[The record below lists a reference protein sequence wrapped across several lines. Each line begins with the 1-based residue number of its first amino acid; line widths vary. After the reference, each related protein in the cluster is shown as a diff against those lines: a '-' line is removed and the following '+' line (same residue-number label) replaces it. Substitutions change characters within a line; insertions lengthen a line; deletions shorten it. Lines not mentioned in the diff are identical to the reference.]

1 MSVFSSGND
10 EVIVARA
17 LELARDTRY
26 IAVEGGLRHAT
37 ASVFREWFGARSAV
51 IVADENTFAAAGRDV
66 EASFVHFGQTPPKRF
81 IFGPHVY
88 ADDRCVQELVA
99 ALHSLDSIPIAVGS
113 GTINDLTKLASH
125 INNRPYMVVG
135 TAASMDGYSAFG
147 ASITNAGSKDTVD
160 CPGPRVVLADLEVIA
175 KAPPVMNAW
184 GYGDLLAKVV
194 AGADWMLA
202 DAAGA
207 EAIIPTAWEL
217 VQGPLRSWIGAPDA
231 IAARE
236 VGALRHLVYGLLMSG
251 LAMQATLSSRP
262 ASGAEHQFSHLWDMQ
277 HHTFNGATPSHGF
290 KVGIG
295 VLASLAL
302 QEYLLAMDP
311 KAFDIDAAVRSWPS
325 FQEFEARIRS
335 LFDTEALQRR
345 AIDETKGKYVSKDEL
360 RRQLRRVKENLTELQ
375 ILLRG
380 QLFPFA
386 EMRSMLRRAGCPYDP
401 AQIGISRARLRLS
414 YKQCCFLRRRFTILD
429 LVFRLGLIDD
439 ALDHLFGPEG
449 PWAAGNYAQ
458 E

>member
-1 MSVFSSGND
+1 M
-10 EVIVARA
+10 
-17 LELARDTRY
+17 ARDTRY
-26 IAVEGGLRHAT
+26 IDVEGGVRHAT

-51 IVADENTFAAAGRDV
+51 IVADENTFLAAGKDV
-66 EASFVHFGQTPPKRF
+66 EASFVRFGLAPPKRF
-81 IFGPHVY
+81 IFGSHLY
-88 ADDRCVQELVA
+88 ADDACVSELADV
-99 ALHSLDSIPIAVGS
+99 LRGLQSIPIAVGS

-125 INNRPYMVVG
+125 LNTRPYMVVG
-135 TAASMDGYSAFG
+135 TAASMDGYTAFG
-147 ASITNAGSKDTVD
+147 ASITKSGSKDTVD

-175 KAPPVMNAW
+175 KAPKVMNAW

-202 DAAGA
+202 DAAGVD
-207 EAIIPTAWEL
+207 AIIPAAWEL
-217 VQGPLRSWIGAPDA
+217 VQYPLRSWIGAPDA
-231 IAARE
+231 IAASDIGE
-236 VGALRHLVYGLLMSG
+236 LRHLVYGLLMSG

-277 HHTFNGATPSHGF
+277 HHTFNGAVPSHGF

-302 QEYLLAMDP
+302 QEYLLAMDL
-311 KAFDIDAAVRSWPS
+311 KTLDIDAVVRSWPS
-325 FQEFEARIRS
+325 FEELETRIRS

-345 AIDETKGKYVSKDEL
+345 ALDETKAKYVSQDTL
-360 RRQLRRVKENLTELQ
+360 RTQLRRVQENWTELQ
-375 ILLRG
+375 VKVRS
-380 QLFPFA
+380 QLFPF
-386 EMRSMLRRAGCPYDP
+386 EELRLMLRRAGCPYDP

-429 LVFRLGLIDD
+429 LALRLGLFDD

-449 PWAAGNYAQ
+449 RWAPGS
-458 E
+458 EVEE